1 MLDTLYSYCNDWKLF
16 VNVSKTKIVVFK
28 KSGRLNQNVNWSFID
43 EDIEVVNQFTYL
55 NLTLS

>member
-16 VNVSKTKIVVFK
+16 VDTSKTKIVVFK
-28 KSGRLNQNVNWSFID
+28 KSGRLNQNVNWSFND

-55 NLTLS
+55 GLTLS

>member
-16 VNVSKTKIVVFK
+16 VDTSKTKIVVFM
-28 KSGRLNQNVNWSFID
+28 KSGRLNQNVNWSFND

-55 NLTLS
+55 GLTLS

>member
-16 VNVSKTKIVVFK
+16 VDISKTKIVVFK
-28 KSGRLNQNVNWSFID
+28 KSGRLNKNVNWSFND

-55 NLTLS
+55 GLTLS